1 MWADAKIRA
10 ERRYKQIKEKGQ
22 KARLKLIYDEIL
34 ARDNKDINRNI
45 APLRPACKFGV
56 ARYIIS

>member
-45 APLRPACKFGV
+45 APLRPNL
-56 ARYIIS
+56 